1 MKFSIFPSC
10 IFYYHCYRMFLTRYC
25 ATYEKCVFQKIILC
39 MMSFCKKNHLSYLD
53 TQLKVEQKKKTF
65 FKDCKNYILS
75 LIYCHLRG
83 YFFSWKFENICFC
96 WKAWHKFFQN
106 KLEIQKTD
114 RYPLPLLVSVVI
126 IYSWFVSMKHN
137 TQLIWY
143 FIVVVSI
150 TCMMAKH
157 KYIVYTIMIYW
168 SIFFFA
174 ITRRWT

>member
-1 MKFSIFPSC
+1 
-10 IFYYHCYRMFLTRYC
+10 
-25 ATYEKCVFQKIILC
+25 
-39 MMSFCKKNHLSYLD
+39 MSFCKKNHLSYLD
-53 TQLKVEQKKKTF
+53 TIESGAEEDIFQRLQES
-65 FKDCKNYILS
+65 YIVAYLVS
-75 LIYCHLRG
+75 FERLFLFPKI
-83 YFFSWKFENICFC
+83 WKNICFC

-143 FIVVVSI
+143 FVVVVSI
-150 TCMMAKH
+150 TCILAKH

-174 ITRRWT
+174 ILLDKCKQDCILHGNYHFHVKERII

>member
-1 MKFSIFPSC
+1 M
-10 IFYYHCYRMFLTRYC
+10 
-25 ATYEKCVFQKIILC
+25 
-39 MMSFCKKNHLSYLD
+39 
-53 TQLKVEQKKKTF
+53 EQKKTF
-65 FKDCKNYILS
+65 FKNCKNYILS

-83 YFFSWKFENICFC
+83 YFFSRKFENICWC

-150 TCMMAKH
+150 TCILAKH

-168 SIFFFA
+168 SIFLFA
-174 ITRRWT
+174 ILLDKCKQDCILHGKYHFHTKSRII

>member
-1 MKFSIFPSC
+1 MKNVYFKRWYYAWWAFVKESSVIFRHNWKWSRRRHFS
-10 IFYYHCYRMFLTRYC
+10 
-25 ATYEKCVFQKIILC
+25 KIARI
-39 MMSFCKKNHLSYLD
+39 
-53 TQLKVEQKKKTF
+53 
-65 FKDCKNYILS
+65 
-75 LIYCHLRG
+75 IYCRL
-83 YFFSWKFENICFC
+83 FIVIWEVISFLENLKNMCFC

-150 TCMMAKH
+150 TCILAKH

-174 ITRRWT
+174 ILLDKCKQDCVLHGKYHFHTKARIVYTLNKIL

>member
-1 MKFSIFPSC
+1 
-10 IFYYHCYRMFLTRYC
+10 
-25 ATYEKCVFQKIILC
+25 
-39 MMSFCKKNHLSYLD
+39 MSFCKKNHLSYLD
-53 TQLKVEQKKKTF
+53 TIESGAEEDIFQILQEL
-65 FKDCKNYILS
+65 YIVAYLLS
-75 LIYCHLRG
+75 FWEVIS
-83 YFFSWKFENICFC
+83 FPENMKSISLC

-114 RYPLPLLVSVVI
+114 RYPLRLLVSVVI
-126 IYSWFVSMKHN
+126 IYSWFVSMKHY

-150 TCMMAKH
+150 TCILAKH

-174 ITRRWT
+174 ILLDKCKQDCILHGKYHFHSKARNI